1 MTIAIENIFAAAAGH
16 APNEQI
22 STLLATTHMRL
33 ERIVSHAH
41 ASPEGK
47 WYDQDWDE
55 WVIVLKGSAGLL
67 FEGESTPRVLGPG
80 DYLVIPAHL
89 RHRVA
94 WTDAGEPTVWLAVH
108 YR

>member
-1 MTIAIENIFAAAAGH
+1 MTIAIENIFSSAQGNASH
-16 APNEQI
+16 EQI
-22 STLLATTHMRL
+22 STLCATTHMRL

-41 ASPEGK
+41 ASPQGD

-55 WVIVLKGSAGLL
+55 WVIVLKGSAGLV
-67 FEGESTPRVLGPG
+67 FEDESTPRVLGPG
-80 DYLVIPAHL
+80 DYLNIPAHV

-94 WTDAGEPTVWLAVH
+94 WTDGKEPTVWLALH